1 MANECCECDIDATL
15 QNYDETFSFEDNIRS
30 AIMKEVQSIS
40 IDIMQRNVEKAI
52 NHYGINPV
60 NTILAMSGGFALNCP
75 ANSFILRNNHFK
87 GFVAPPCVN
96 DSGQS
101 LGMALYHFYSKEKK
115 RLSFSLKNAYHG
127 TAYNEKKAL
136 ELYKPWIDSVQ
147 DYNVEKVVDDVM
159 KDAIVWFDG
168 CSEIGPRA
176 LGHRRL
182 FASKRAGLTEVPA
195 LVVEMDRD
203 NAAIA
208 LVDSNLH
215 RDNISPSEK
224 AFAYKLKMEAM
235 SRQGYRSDLTSGQV
249 VPKSD
254 DNRTSAEIGE
264 AYGESYK
271 TVQRYIRLTC
281 LHPKLL
287 EYVDEGRIAFTPA
300 VELSYL
306 NDIEQQD
313 LIQTIESED
322 CTPSLS
328 QAVRMKK
335 LSQQGRL
342 DDDKIGEI
350 MAEEKANQKER
361 IKIPTERVRKYFP
374 KSFSNSQIE
383 DAIVKMC
390 EAQYRKKQGPE
401 R

>member
-1 MANECCECDIDATL
+1 MKNMQKLDVTKLKEFENHPYKVKHD
-15 QNYDETFSFEDNIRS
+15 DEMEMLIESI
-30 AIMKEVQSIS
+30 KEHGILSPIIVRPLENGDYEIIS
-40 IDIMQRNVEKAI
+40 
-52 NHYGINPV
+52 
-60 NTILAMSGGFALNCP
+60 
-75 ANSFILRNNHFK
+75 
-87 GFVAPPCVN
+87 
-96 DSGQS
+96 
-101 LGMALYHFYSKEKK
+101 
-115 RLSFSLKNAYHG
+115 
-127 TAYNEKKAL
+127 
-136 ELYKPWIDSVQ
+136 
-147 DYNVEKVVDDVM
+147 
-159 KDAIVWFDG
+159 
-168 CSEIGPRA
+168 
-176 LGHRRL
+176 GHRRL

-195 LVVEMDRD
+195 LIVEMDRD

-235 SRQGYRSDLTSGQV
+235 SRQGYRSDLTSGQL

-271 TVQRYIRLTC
+271 TVQRYIRLTY

-335 LSQQGRL
+335 LSQQGLL
-342 DDDKIGEI
+342 DDDKILEI
-350 MAEEKANQKER
+350 MSEEKANQKER

-374 KSFSNSQIE
+374 ESYTKTQIE
-383 DAIVKMC
+383 DAIVKLC
-390 EAQYRKKQGPE
+390 EANFKRRQKQQE

>member
-1 MANECCECDIDATL
+1 MKNMKKLDVTKLREFENHPYKVKHD
-15 QNYDETFSFEDNIRS
+15 DEMEKLIESI
-30 AIMKEVQSIS
+30 KEHGILSPIIVRPLENGEYEIIS
-40 IDIMQRNVEKAI
+40 
-52 NHYGINPV
+52 
-60 NTILAMSGGFALNCP
+60 
-75 ANSFILRNNHFK
+75 
-87 GFVAPPCVN
+87 
-96 DSGQS
+96 
-101 LGMALYHFYSKEKK
+101 
-115 RLSFSLKNAYHG
+115 
-127 TAYNEKKAL
+127 
-136 ELYKPWIDSVQ
+136 
-147 DYNVEKVVDDVM
+147 
-159 KDAIVWFDG
+159 
-168 CSEIGPRA
+168 
-176 LGHRRL
+176 GHRRL

-235 SRQGYRSDLTSGQV
+235 SRQGHRTDLTSGQL

-264 AYGESYK
+264 PYGESYK
-271 TVQRYIRLTC
+271 TVQRYIRLTY

-335 LSQQGRL
+335 LSQAGEL
-342 DDDKIGEI
+342 DDDKILEI
-350 MAEEKANQKER
+350 MSEEKANQKER
-361 IKIPTERVRKYFP
+361 IKIPTEKLRKYFP
-374 KSFSNSQIE
+374 KNYSTSQIE
-383 DAIVKMC
+383 DAIIKMC
-390 EAQYRKKQGPE
+390 EAQYRKKQQQKE

>member
-1 MANECCECDIDATL
+1 MKNMQKLDVTKLKEFENHPYKVKHD
-15 QNYDETFSFEDNIRS
+15 DE
-30 AIMKEVQSIS
+30 M
-40 IDIMQRNVEKAI
+40 
-52 NHYGINPV
+52 
-60 NTILAMSGGFALNCP
+60 
-75 ANSFILRNNHFK
+75 
-87 GFVAPPCVN
+87 
-96 DSGQS
+96 
-101 LGMALYHFYSKEKK
+101 
-115 RLSFSLKNAYHG
+115 
-127 TAYNEKKAL
+127 
-136 ELYKPWIDSVQ
+136 ELLIDSIKEHGILSPIIARPLENGE
-147 DYNVEKVVDDVM
+147 Y
-159 KDAIVWFDG
+159 
-168 CSEIGPRA
+168 EIIS
-176 LGHRRL
+176 GHIRL

-235 SRQGYRSDLTSGQV
+235 SRQGHRTDLTSGQL

-264 AYGESYK
+264 PYGESYK
-271 TVQRYIRLTC
+271 TVQRYIRLTY
-281 LHPKLL
+281 LRPKLL

-335 LSQQGRL
+335 LSQAGEL
-342 DDDKIGEI
+342 DDGKILEI
-350 MAEEKANQKER
+350 MSEEKANQKER
-361 IKIPTERVRKYFP
+361 IKIPTEKLRKYFP
-374 KSFSNSQIE
+374 KNYSTSQIE
-383 DAIVKMC
+383 EAIIKMC
-390 EAQYRKKQGPE
+390 EANYKRRQKQQPE

>member
-1 MANECCECDIDATL
+1 MKNMQKLDVTKLKEFENHPYKVKHD
-15 QNYDETFSFEDNIRS
+15 DE
-30 AIMKEVQSIS
+30 M
-40 IDIMQRNVEKAI
+40 
-52 NHYGINPV
+52 
-60 NTILAMSGGFALNCP
+60 
-75 ANSFILRNNHFK
+75 
-87 GFVAPPCVN
+87 
-96 DSGQS
+96 
-101 LGMALYHFYSKEKK
+101 
-115 RLSFSLKNAYHG
+115 
-127 TAYNEKKAL
+127 
-136 ELYKPWIDSVQ
+136 ELLIDSIKEHGILSPIIARPLENGE
-147 DYNVEKVVDDVM
+147 Y
-159 KDAIVWFDG
+159 
-168 CSEIGPRA
+168 EIIS
-176 LGHRRL
+176 GHRRL

-235 SRQGYRSDLTSGQV
+235 SRQGYRSDLTSGQL

-271 TVQRYIRLTC
+271 TVQRYIRLTY

-335 LSQQGRL
+335 LSQAGEL
-342 DDDKIGEI
+342 DDDKIFEI
-350 MAEEKANQKER
+350 MSEEKANQKER
-361 IKIPTERVRKYFP
+361 IKIPAEKLRKYFP
-374 KSFSNSQIE
+374 RDFSASQIE
-383 DAIVKMC
+383 DAIIKMC
-390 EAQYRKKQGPE
+390 EAQYRNKQQQKE

>member
-1 MANECCECDIDATL
+1 MR
-15 QNYDETFSFEDNIRS
+15 NIQ
-30 AIMKEVQSIS
+30 K
-40 IDIMQRNVEKAI
+40 IDITKLKAFE
-52 NHYGINPV
+52 NHPYKVKDDEEMELLTDSIKENGI
-60 NTILAMSGGFALNCP
+60 
-75 ANSFILRNNHFK
+75 
-87 GFVAPPCVN
+87 
-96 DSGQS
+96 
-101 LGMALYHFYSKEKK
+101 
-115 RLSFSLKNAYHG
+115 LSPIIARP
-127 TAYNEKKAL
+127 L
-136 ELYKPWIDSVQ
+136 ENGEY
-147 DYNVEKVVDDVM
+147 
-159 KDAIVWFDG
+159 
-168 CSEIGPRA
+168 EIIS
-176 LGHRRL
+176 GHRRL

-195 LVVEMDRD
+195 LVIEMDRD

-235 SRQGYRSDLTSGQV
+235 SRQGHRTDLTSGQL
-249 VPKSD
+249 VPRSD

-264 AYGESYK
+264 PYGESYK
-271 TVQRYIRLTC
+271 TVQRYIRLTY

-313 LIQTIESED
+313 LIQAIESED

-335 LSQQGRL
+335 LSQAGEL
-342 DDDKIGEI
+342 DDDKILEI
-350 MAEEKANQKER
+350 MSEEKANQKER
-361 IKIPTERVRKYFP
+361 IKILTERVRKYFP
-374 KSFSNSQIE
+374 KNFTNTQIE
-383 DAIVKMC
+383 DTIIRLC
-390 EAQYRKKQGPE
+390 ENYYKKQQKRNTPE

>member
-1 MANECCECDIDATL
+1 MKNMQKLDVTKLKEFENHPYKVKHD
-15 QNYDETFSFEDNIRS
+15 DE
-30 AIMKEVQSIS
+30 M
-40 IDIMQRNVEKAI
+40 
-52 NHYGINPV
+52 
-60 NTILAMSGGFALNCP
+60 
-75 ANSFILRNNHFK
+75 
-87 GFVAPPCVN
+87 
-96 DSGQS
+96 
-101 LGMALYHFYSKEKK
+101 
-115 RLSFSLKNAYHG
+115 
-127 TAYNEKKAL
+127 
-136 ELYKPWIDSVQ
+136 ELLIDSIKEHGILSPIIARPLENGE
-147 DYNVEKVVDDVM
+147 Y
-159 KDAIVWFDG
+159 
-168 CSEIGPRA
+168 EIIS
-176 LGHRRL
+176 GHRRL

-235 SRQGYRSDLTSGQV
+235 SRQGYRSDLTSGQL

-271 TVQRYIRLTC
+271 TVQRYIRLTY

-306 NDIEQQD
+306 NDIEQED

-335 LSQQGRL
+335 LSQAGEL
-342 DDDKIGEI
+342 DDDKILEI
-350 MAEEKANQKER
+350 MSEEKANQKER
-361 IKIPTERVRKYFP
+361 IKIPTEKLRKYFP
-374 KSFSNSQIE
+374 KNYSTSQIE
-383 DAIVKMC
+383 EAIIKMC
-390 EAQYRKKQGPE
+390 EANYKRRQKQQPE

>member
-1 MANECCECDIDATL
+1 MKNMQKLDVTKLKEFENHPYKVKHD
-15 QNYDETFSFEDNIRS
+15 DEMEMLIESI
-30 AIMKEVQSIS
+30 KEHGILSPIIARPLENDEYEIIS
-40 IDIMQRNVEKAI
+40 
-52 NHYGINPV
+52 
-60 NTILAMSGGFALNCP
+60 
-75 ANSFILRNNHFK
+75 
-87 GFVAPPCVN
+87 
-96 DSGQS
+96 
-101 LGMALYHFYSKEKK
+101 
-115 RLSFSLKNAYHG
+115 
-127 TAYNEKKAL
+127 
-136 ELYKPWIDSVQ
+136 
-147 DYNVEKVVDDVM
+147 
-159 KDAIVWFDG
+159 
-168 CSEIGPRA
+168 
-176 LGHRRL
+176 GHRRL

-195 LVVEMDRD
+195 LIFEMGRD

-235 SRQGYRSDLTSGQV
+235 SRQGYRSDLTSGQL

-271 TVQRYIRLTC
+271 TVQRYIRLTY

-335 LSQQGRL
+335 LSQQGLL
-342 DDDKIGEI
+342 DDDKILEI
-350 MAEEKANQKER
+350 MSEEKANQKER
-361 IKIPTERVRKYFP
+361 VKIPTEKLRKYFP
-374 KSFSNSQIE
+374 RDFSTAQIE
-383 DAIVKMC
+383 DAIIKMC
-390 EAQYRKKQGPE
+390 EAQYRKKQQQKE